1 MRARYL
7 EEKEIEA
14 LAECLGPYAWL
25 PFAVAIE
32 TGLRIGDVAALRWD
46 NLRGKEIAFVA
57 QKTGKAGKAA
67 LTQETA
73 NYLRQLHRHSLSPW
87 IFPSEKDPTRHVSRQ
102 VLWKRLKAAC
112 VRCRINSDGISP
124 HSFRKVYGVRE
135 YHAHGIAAAQR
146 GLQHTDIATTEIYAL
161 ADWLT
166 EENADKPLLRSD
178 LGRVIRYIADWLGI
192 PTERPPRN

>member
-7 EEKEIEA
+7 DEKEIDA
-14 LAECLGPYAWL
+14 LAECFGPYAWL

-32 TGLRIGDVAALRWD
+32 TGLRIGDVAALRWE
-46 NLRGKEIAFVA
+46 NLRGNEIAFVA

-67 LTQETA
+67 VTEETA
-73 NYLRQLHRHSLSPW
+73 QRLQQLRRRSVSPW
-87 IFPSEKDPTRHVSRQ
+87 IFPSASDASRHVSRQ

-112 VRCRINSDGISP
+112 KRCRINSDGISP

-192 PTERPPRN
+192 PTERPPR

>member
-14 LAECLGPYAWL
+14 LAECFGPYAWL

-46 NLRGKEIAFVA
+46 NLRGKEIAYVA

-73 NYLRQLHRHSLSPW
+73 NYLRQLHRHSISPW
-87 IFPSEKDPTRHVSRQ
+87 IFPSEKDPSRHVSRQ

>member
-7 EEKEIEA
+7 EQKEIEA
-14 LAECLGPYAWL
+14 LEACLGPYAWL
-25 PFAVAIE
+25 PFAVSIE
-32 TGLRIGDVAALRWD
+32 TGLRIGDVAALRWE

-57 QKTGKAGKAA
+57 QKTGKAGKASLA
-67 LTQETA
+67 EETA
-73 NYLRQLHRHSLSPW
+73 NRLRQLRRHSVSPW
-87 IFPSEKDPTRHVSRQ
+87 IFPAEKDTARHVSRQ

-112 VRCRINSDGISP
+112 ARCRINSEGISP

-192 PTERPPRN
+192 PTERPPR